1 MKKRGVFEISF
12 GMIFS
17 IIIIIAIISV
27 AFYVLTKF
35 IGVSKC
41 TQIGLFYDDLK
52 EYTEKAW
59 QAQIHKDAFS
69 GSLPSSIEFVCF
81 GNFSQSPQAK
91 YISIFNDLQEHQ
103 GRDKNVFLY
112 PIPEECD
119 LSLSAIK
126 LAHIKTSS
134 FFCVPVKN
142 NKMQIKSEKSEF
154 DSLVVLLPQ

>member
-35 IGVSKC
+35 MGVSKC
-41 TQIGLFYDDLK
+41 TQVGLFYDDLK
-52 EYTEKAW
+52 TYTEKAW
-59 QAQIHKDAFS
+59 QAQIHKDTFT
-69 GSLPSSIEFVCF
+69 GSLPSSIKLVCF
-81 GNFSQSPQAK
+81 GNFTQSPQSK
-91 YISIFNDLQEHQ
+91 YSAVFNDLQEHQ

-112 PIPEECD
+112 PIPQECD
-119 LSLSAIK
+119 FSLSALK
-126 LAHIKTSS
+126 LAHVKTSN

-142 NKMQIKSEKSEF
+142 NKMQISSEKGEF
-154 DSLVVLLPQ
+154 DSLVTLLP

>member
-1 MKKRGVFEISF
+1 MQKRGVFEISF

-35 IGVSKC
+35 MGVSKC
-41 TQIGLFYDDLK
+41 TQVGLFYDDLK
-52 EYTEKAW
+52 TYTEKAW
-59 QAQIHKDAFS
+59 QAQIHKDTFT
-69 GSLPSSIEFVCF
+69 GSLPSGIELVCF
-81 GNFSQSPQAK
+81 GNFTQSPQAK
-91 YISIFNDLQEHQ
+91 YVSVFNDLQERQ

-112 PIPEECD
+112 PIQQECD
-119 LSLSAIK
+119 LPLSAFK
-126 LAHIKTSS
+126 LLHVKTSN

-154 DSLVVLLPQ
+154 DSLVTLLP